1 MSRTPE
7 QAEAYIASLE
17 HAMYDMT
24 TKRRKL
30 RHEIRVLH
38 QRLADANRGAW
49 RNAEENYELRRQV
62 NEQAKTINAL
72 RLENEYLREQV
83 KKGQP

>member
-1 MSRTPE
+1 MTRTPE
-7 QAEAYIASLE
+7 QAEAYIAALE
-17 HAMYDMT
+17 YTLNDMT

-30 RHEIRVLH
+30 IHEIRVLH

-62 NEQAKTINAL
+62 EEQAKTINAL
-72 RLENEYLREQV
+72 RLENEYFRERMKEERQ
-83 KKGQP
+83 